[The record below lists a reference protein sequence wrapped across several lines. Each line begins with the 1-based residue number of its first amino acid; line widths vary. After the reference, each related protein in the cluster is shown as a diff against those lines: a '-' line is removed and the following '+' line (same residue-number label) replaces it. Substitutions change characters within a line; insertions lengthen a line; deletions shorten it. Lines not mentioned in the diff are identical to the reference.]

1 MSIYL
6 VTGGAGFIGSSMVEA
21 LLERGHTV
29 RVVDNL
35 TSGRRENLQ
44 RLSGPLDVAELD
56 INETEALTKAMRGV
70 EIVIHLAA
78 LASVQASMRDPL
90 RTHHVNATGTLSV
103 LIAARDAK
111 ARRVLY
117 AGSSAAYGDADIAT
131 EILPPKPLSPYG
143 AAKLSGE
150 MYCAAFANAYGLE
163 TVILRYFN
171 IFGPRQDPASE
182 YAAVVPRFITG
193 LLRGV
198 PPTIYGDGQQTRDF
212 TYVGNVVHANLLAA
226 AADPARVSGETFN
239 IATGNPL
246 TLLDLT
252 AAIGKA
258 LNRNVQPRFEPARAG
273 DIRHSQANI
282 DKAGERLGYEPV
294 IDFAEGLRRTLD
306 WYKEH
311 APSKEPS

>member
-21 LLERGHTV
+21 LLDRGHVV

-44 RLSGPLDVAELD
+44 RLSGPLDVAEMD
-56 INETEALTKAMRGV
+56 INETESLTKVMRGV
-70 EIVIHLAA
+70 EVVIHLAA

-111 ARRVLY
+111 ARRVIY
-117 AGSSAAYGDADIAT
+117 AGSSAGYGDADIAT
-131 EILPPKPLSPYG
+131 EALPPKPLSPYG
-143 AAKLSGE
+143 AAKLCGE
-150 MYCAAFANAYGLE
+150 MYCTAFATAYALE

-182 YAAVVPRFITG
+182 YAAVVPRFITA
-193 LLRGV
+193 LLRGE

-212 TYVGNVVHANLLAA
+212 THIENVVYANLLAA
-226 AADPARVSGETFN
+226 VADPARVSGETFN
-239 IATGNPL
+239 IATGTPL
-246 TLLDLT
+246 TLLAL
-252 AAIGKA
+252 ASAIGAA
-258 LNRNVQPRFEPARAG
+258 LDHPIQPHFEPARVG

-294 IDFAEGLRRTLD
+294 IDFADGLRRTLD
-306 WYKEH
+306 WYKEN
-311 APSKEPS
+311 AVL